1 MKAAKPGAAK
11 KSDKRE
17 VACVA
22 AQPSQP
28 SIRGIA
34 KKVAKMSLQAR
45 LQLLV
50 KARVISEKKSQAIYA
65 KSLKSS
71 SKNTKKLTN

>member
-1 MKAAKPGAAK
+1 MSSRAGQTMKAAKPGAAK

-50 KARVISEKKSQAIYA
+50 KARVISEMREPNLFPCRRTSP
-65 KSLKSS
+65 
-71 SKNTKKLTN
+71 